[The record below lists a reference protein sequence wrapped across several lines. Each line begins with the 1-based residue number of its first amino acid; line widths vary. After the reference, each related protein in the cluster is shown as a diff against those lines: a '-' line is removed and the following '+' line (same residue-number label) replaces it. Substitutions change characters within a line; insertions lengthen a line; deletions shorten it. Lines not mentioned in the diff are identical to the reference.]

1 MTSMRKALFA
11 GLICSLVLSSTQ
23 AQAQTRED
31 NTVRQASGVFDEIMR
46 VRLSGIPQG
55 TLANAHGIAIIPG
68 VIKGSFVIGARHGR
82 GVLLVRADD
91 GNWHAPAF
99 VSLTGGNI
107 GWQIGV
113 QSTDVILVFRTK
125 KSVDGIMNGKLTLGA
140 DAAVAAGPVGRNAA
154 AATDAQLKAEILSYS
169 RSRGLFAGVAFD
181 GSVISVDNFSN
192 AAYYR
197 SPGPGQPVAV
207 PEAAIGL
214 VQQVVASS
222 TPQTIST
229 EPVVREQSQ
238 TTETVQA
245 APVSTSLAT
254 ADANT
259 DEAEL
264 VRRQLA
270 RMAPEMYEHLDDQWK
285 AFLALPAEIFS
296 GAGNPNLEELQQSV
310 NRFESVRADS
320 KYASLTQRPE
330 FQSTYG
336 ILRHYVAV
344 LDKQDA
350 PLDLPPPPAK

>member
-1 MTSMRKALFA
+1 MRSLRNVVFA
-11 GLICSLVLSSTQ
+11 VIVCSLVLSSTQ
-23 AQAQTRED
+23 VQAQTRED
-31 NTVRQASGVFDEIMR
+31 NTVRQASGVFNEIMS

-55 TLANAHGIAIIPG
+55 TLANAHGVAIIPG

-113 QSTDVILVFRTK
+113 QSTDVILIFRTK

-140 DAAVAAGPVGRNAA
+140 DAAVAAGPVGRKAA

-207 PEAAIGL
+207 PEAAVAL

-222 TPQTIST
+222 TPQTITT
-229 EPVVREQSQ
+229 EPVATGQPS
-238 TTETVQA
+238 TTPVKA
-245 APVSTSLAT
+245 APVSTLLAT
-254 ADANT
+254 ADTNT

-264 VRRQLA
+264 VRHQLA
-270 RMAPEMYEHLDDQWK
+270 HMAPEMYEHLDDQWK
-285 AFLALPAEIFS
+285 AFLALPVEVFS
-296 GAGNPNLEELQQSV
+296 GSGHPSVEALQRSLK
-310 NRFESVRADS
+310 RFESVRANS
-320 KYASLTQRPE
+320 KYTSLTQRPE

-344 LDKQDA
+344 LDKQDD
-350 PLDLPPPPAK
+350 PLDLPPPPAE